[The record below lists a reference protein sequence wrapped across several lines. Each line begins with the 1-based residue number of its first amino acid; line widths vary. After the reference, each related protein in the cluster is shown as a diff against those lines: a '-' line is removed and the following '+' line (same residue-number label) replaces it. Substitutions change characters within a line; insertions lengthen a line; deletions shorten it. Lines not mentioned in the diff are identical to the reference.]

1 MQRSRERS
9 HSSEPLLIWSHP
21 THTQVQ
27 DMLKGET
34 DEDGGKGGRA
44 LAVQDVNAPA
54 EYVWDR
60 ILDFG
65 NYNKMVSYA
74 GGDFLLLLLYANE
87 RWVPLFY
94 PTDRRV
100 SLLGWI

>member
-1 MQRSRERS
+1 
-9 HSSEPLLIWSHP
+9 
-21 THTQVQ
+21 
-27 DMLKGET
+27 MLKGET

-65 NYNKMVSYA
+65 SYNKMVRYDGFCLCFFTVAVCVCVFVTSRFTVAVLVKY
-74 GGDFLLLLLYANE
+74 LLRSAS
-87 RWVPLFY
+87 VVVVFCCSF
-94 PTDRRV
+94 
-100 SLLGWI
+100 SLMVRLPSRASV